1 MLELRNVC
9 KSYTTADFT
18 QVALDHVSVAFRD
31 NEFVAIL
38 GPSGSGKTTMLNII
52 GGLDHYDSGDL
63 LVDGISTKKY
73 KDRDWD
79 AYRNNRIGFVFQSY
93 NLIPHQTIL
102 ENVELALTLSG
113 VSRKERRQRAKEAL
127 EKVGLGEHINKKPSQ
142 LSGGQMQR
150 VAIARA
156 LINDPEILLAD
167 EPTGALDSKTSVQ
180 IMDLLE
186 EIADDRLVIMVT
198 HNPDLAEQYAT
209 RIVNLTDG
217 VITGDTNP
225 FDPYREGVA
234 LRAAKPARKTH
245 MSWFTALSLSFRNL
259 MTKKGRTF
267 MTAFAGSIGII
278 GIAAILAL
286 ANGVNS
292 YIADIEEETL
302 SEYPLSIT
310 SQGFD
315 MTSLLTDSTS
325 AAEEDDDEETS
336 LRDSILAVF
345 SNDDEDEEDED
356 SDVIGEVKIIT
367 SMFGSIESND
377 LASLKEYLDSG
388 ESGIEEYVNAIEYT
402 YDITPQIYS
411 SDTSEGV
418 HQVNPD
424 TTFSSLG
431 LSSTS
436 TTSSLL
442 SSYTSTDIFDLLPSE
457 SSLYEDQYDIVAGRW
472 PESYDEIVLVLTSG
486 GSVSDFMMYAMG
498 LRDYDE
504 LEDMVQQFV
513 EGEEVEDS
521 SEYLEFTYDDI
532 LDITFKLVNACDY
545 YEYDEEYDV
554 WTDKTDDEDYMIE
567 LVENGVTLHIVGIVQ
582 PNEDATVTSLSAGLY
597 YTQDLVEYIVEQ
609 ASESEIVQQ
618 QLDDP
623 SIDVF
628 TGEAFVEDDD
638 DSGDDDSS
646 FTIESLFTIDEE
658 KISAAFTIDEDALT
672 EGLSD
677 LDLDLSDI
685 SIDTSSLG
693 SFDTSSISIDTSSI
707 DLSGITLDLS
717 GIEITIDGVE
727 PTIDY
732 DALASAISID
742 SEALTS
748 AIQSAVSIDS
758 TALANTLASS
768 ISSDTLASAISINYD
783 ELASAVSINVSELAT
798 TMKDFF
804 NSEEYSSISDSYT
817 YEQAVSDYLSSVDSS
832 TLFSV
837 DPDALSNA
845 IDISYESLASAVASS
860 ISSDAL
866 SSAIEIDP
874 DALSSAVSSA
884 ITIDSTALASAIDT
898 SSMMDEIASQVES
911 QVESQ
916 VSSVVTEQ
924 LVPQIV
930 SSLSSQIMSQLS
942 TQISTAV
949 QSYLESALSTAM
961 EEMSASLE
969 EQINEAMESYTS
981 QLSENM
987 ANAIS
992 IDEEAFADAFSTT
1005 MTEEELT
1012 ELLMALFSTDEASYA
1027 DNLATL
1033 GYADFDDPTA
1043 IDIYP
1048 TDFESKEEVTRI
1060 LDEYNDALVE
1070 AGEEDSV
1077 VTYTDVV
1084 GSLMSSV
1091 TTIVNMISYVLTA
1104 FVSISL
1110 VVSSIMI
1117 GIITYISVLER
1128 KKEIGILRS
1137 IGASKGDVANVFNA
1151 ETIIVGLCA
1160 GIIGIVITI
1169 LASLIVN
1176 PIMYNMYGVPQVMK
1190 LPWQAAIGLILL
1202 STFLTFLSGLIPSSA
1217 ASRKDPVEALRS
1229 E

>member
-225 FDPYREGVA
+225 FDPYREGAA

-325 AAEEDDDEETS
+325 AAEDDEDDDETS
-336 LRDSILAVF
+336 LRDSILAAF
-345 SNDDEDEEDED
+345 SSDEEDEEDED
-356 SDVIGEVKIIT
+356 SEVIGEVKIIT

-609 ASESEIVQQ
+609 AAESEIVQQ

-628 TGEAFVEDDD
+628 TGEAFVDDDD
-638 DSGDDDSS
+638 DSDDDDNS
-646 FTIESLFTIDEE
+646 FTIESLFTIDDE

-732 DALASAISID
+732 DALASAITVDSDALSSAVASAVTVDPTALSSAVASSINTD
-742 SEALTS
+742 ALTS
-748 AIQSAVSIDS
+748 AVTVDTSVLVNIMSGFFDS
-758 TALANTLASS
+758 SYYTDAAASLLSGGSYDYSQALT
-768 ISSDTLASAISINYD
+768 
-783 ELASAVSINVSELAT
+783 
-798 TMKDFF
+798 
-804 NSEEYSSISDSYT
+804 
-817 YEQAVSDYLSSVDSS
+817 DYLSSVDSS
-832 TLFSV
+832 TLSSAFS
-837 DPDALSNA
+837 
-845 IDISYESLASAVASS
+845 IDST
-860 ISSDAL
+860 AL
-866 SSAIEIDP
+866 SSAIDS
-874 DALSSAVSSA
+874 DALASAVSSA
-884 ITIDSTALASAIDT
+884 VTIDSTTLASAVQSAVTIDSTALASAIDT
-898 SSMMDEIASQVES
+898 SSMMDEIAAQVES
-911 QVESQ
+911 QVETQ
-916 VSSVVTEQ
+916 VASAVSTQ
-924 LVPQIV
+924 LIPQIV
-930 SSLSSQIMSQLS
+930 SSLSTQIQSQLS

-949 QSYLESALSTAM
+949 QSYLESALSEAM
-961 EEMSASLE
+961 TQMSEAIE

-1012 ELLMALFSTDEASYA
+1012 ELLMALFSSDESSYA

-1033 GYADFDDPTA
+1033 GYADFDEPTA

-1084 GSLMSSV
+1084 GTLMSSV